1 MWAVVE
7 MKRVFHF
14 HGRSR
19 PEYEVEKCVQLLKS
33 GTVTNPP
40 NESLFSHFREFY
52 NNLSQFHFEVPWDG
66 ITQRVPL
73 ILAQATFSQILGLIV

>member
-1 MWAVVE
+1 MIPYWWAVVE

-40 NESLFSHFREFY
+40 NESLFSHFQSILEDPGPVFARDMY
-52 NNLSQFHFEVPWDG
+52 SQTCGVFAIKNEV
-66 ITQRVPL
+66 V
-73 ILAQATFSQILGLIV
+73 AV

>member
-40 NESLFSHFREFY
+40 NESLFSHCISGFRDMAKFVLENTLFQKV
-52 NNLSQFHFEVPWDG
+52 LKMPKICGKFATSQKP
-66 ITQRVPL
+66 
-73 ILAQATFSQILGLIV
+73 